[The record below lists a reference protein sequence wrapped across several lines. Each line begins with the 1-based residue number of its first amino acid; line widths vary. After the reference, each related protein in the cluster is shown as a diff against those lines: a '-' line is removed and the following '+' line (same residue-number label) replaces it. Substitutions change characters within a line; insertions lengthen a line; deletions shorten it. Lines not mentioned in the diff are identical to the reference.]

1 MATRAE
7 TAVASAV
14 DRDTVLQEIQDRVL
28 WLAMYMVDHANN
40 TRPSSGDLKIGGHQ
54 ASSSSVVTALTYIFF
69 EYMRAGD
76 RISIKPHASPVY
88 HAIQYLLGNLDPE
101 YLDSLRWLHGLQ
113 AYPSRTK
120 DPDNVDFSAGPV
132 GLGAVAPNFAS
143 LTEAYARARFDPDHR
158 VERRYISLLGDAEL
172 DEGVVWE
179 AIADHALTFAENVLW
194 VVDLNRQSLDRIIP
208 GIRVRVWREM
218 FAANG
223 WTVIDAK
230 YGKKLQ
236 AAFHEPNGELLRA
249 AIDDM
254 SNDMYQRLLRVDA
267 QTVREWMP
275 RASRYPDDLRRLLSR
290 WDDEQLDELLTNLGG
305 HDFAELRDA
314 FGRVDL
320 AAGPNILFAYTLKGW
335 KLPFIGDPRNHAVTM
350 NKAQMETLRVQV
362 GVDRNDVTAPLDP
375 RSAPGRAASEAA
387 ERLHVGVEEPRS
399 ALNLKIPD
407 GFGRGYR
414 GAMSSQQIFGL
425 VLTDIARNIPA
436 VSERVVTVSPDVASS
451 TNLGGWINKVGVWS
465 RDYHE
470 ELPEHDGA
478 RALQWVESDKGQHIE
493 LGISENNLFMM
504 LGQLGVSYEMNG
516 ELLFPIGTLYDPFLR
531 RGLDALVYSAYSGG
545 RFIVVGT
552 PSGVTLGP
560 EGGSHQ
566 SLVTP
571 SIGAELPE
579 TAFYEPAFGQEL
591 EWILLDALRKIARRE
606 ESTYLRLT
614 TRRVDQGLFDSPST
628 PEERERL
635 RRQVLSGAYKLVD
648 RGAEP
653 EYGHG
658 YNVVNIMA
666 CGAMVPE
673 AVEASDRLLA
683 EGVFANVIN
692 VTGPGPL
699 YRRFQESIRASMR
712 GEGEVRPFLE
722 GVITIRE
729 RTAPIVTVVDGHSH
743 SLAWIG
749 AAMKT
754 ATFPLGVHQFG
765 QSGSPADLY
774 REYEIGV
781 DSIMAA
787 CYGALGM

>member
-1 MATRAE
+1 MAIRAE
-7 TAVASAV
+7 TAPASAI
-14 DRDTVLQEIQDRVL
+14 DRDSVLREIQDRVL
-28 WLAMYMVDHANN
+28 WLAVYMVDYANN
-40 TRPSSGDLKIGGHQ
+40 ERPSTGDLKIGGHQ
-54 ASSSSVVTALTYIFF
+54 ASSSSVVTVLTYLFF

-76 RISIKPHASPVY
+76 RIAIKPHASPVY
-88 HAIQYLLGNLDPE
+88 HAIQYLLGNLAPE
-101 YLDSLRWLHGLQ
+101 YLQSLRWLHGLQ

-120 DPDNVDFSAGPV
+120 DPDSVDFSAGPV

-143 LTEAYARARFDPDHR
+143 LTETYARARLEPETR
-158 VERRYISLLGDAEL
+158 VDRRYISLLGDAEL

-179 AIADHALTFAENVLW
+179 AIADHAVAEAENILW
-194 VVDLNRQSLDRIIP
+194 VIDLNRQSLDRVIP

-267 QTVREWMP
+267 PVVREWMP
-275 RASRYPDDLRRLLSR
+275 RVSRYPDDLRRLLSR
-290 WDDEQLDELLTNLGG
+290 WDDARLEDLLTNLGG

-350 NKAQMETLRVQV
+350 NKAQMEELRVDL
-362 GVDRNDVTAPLDP
+362 GIDRSDVTARLDP
-375 RSAPGRAASEAA
+375 LSAAGRAASEAA
-387 ERLHVGVEEPRS
+387 ERLQVGVETSRS
-399 ALNLKIPD
+399 VPALDIPD
-407 GFGRGYR
+407 GFDRGYR

-425 VLTDIARNIPA
+425 VLTDIARNIPD

-465 RDYHE
+465 RDERE

-545 RFIVVGT
+545 RFIIVGT
-552 PSGVTLGP
+552 PSGLTLGP

-566 SLVTP
+566 SLVTS

-591 EWILLDALRKIARRE
+591 EWILLDALRRILRRE

-614 TRRVDQGLFDSPST
+614 TRRVDQGLFTSPST

-635 RRQVLSGAYKLVD
+635 RRQVLDGAYKLVD
-648 RGAEP
+648 RGGEP
-653 EYGHG
+653 EYGRG
-658 YNVVNIMA
+658 YNIVNVMA

-673 AVEASDRLLA
+673 AVEASNRLLA

-699 YRRFQESIRASMR
+699 YRRFQESVRASMR
-712 GEGEVRPFLE
+712 GEGDVQPFLE
-722 GVITIRE
+722 DVITIRE
-729 RTAPIVTVVDGHSH
+729 RTAPIVTVVDAHSH

-754 ATFPLGVHQFG
+754 VTFPLGVHQFG

-774 REYEIGV
+774 REYEIDV